1 MISPIGPINTQQPSG
16 IIANQHPTLT
26 PGQDPGRSSGG
37 IWSPDSSVS
46 TAGSL
51 ASSSPSSTTS
61 LQSMQAEMGQL
72 MENAFSG
79 LQNDD
84 MLRLIMGLFILMALL
99 QSQTGGQTSQG
110 NSQQPLDN
118 IMQHLGN
125 TQPTASL
132 SYTSLRIEQ
141 SSSIVIATTNLEPFT
156 GGSAGQQQPGISF
169 DAWA

>member
-16 IIANQHPTLT
+16 IFANLHPTLT
-26 PGQDPGRSSGG
+26 PGQNAGRSSGG
-37 IWSPDSSVS
+37 IWSPDPLAS

-51 ASSSPSSTTS
+51 ASSASTSITS
-61 LQSMQAEMGQL
+61 LQAMQAEIGQL

-84 MLRLIMGLFILMALL
+84 MLRLIISLLILMSLL
-99 QSQTGGQTSQG
+99 QSQNGGQQSQG
-110 NSQQPLDN
+110 NTQQPLDN

-125 TQPTASL
+125 TQPNATP

-141 SSSIVIATTNLEPFT
+141 SSSIVIATTNMEPFT
-156 GGSAGQQQPGISF
+156 GGSAGQQQPGISL
-169 DAWA
+169 DTYA